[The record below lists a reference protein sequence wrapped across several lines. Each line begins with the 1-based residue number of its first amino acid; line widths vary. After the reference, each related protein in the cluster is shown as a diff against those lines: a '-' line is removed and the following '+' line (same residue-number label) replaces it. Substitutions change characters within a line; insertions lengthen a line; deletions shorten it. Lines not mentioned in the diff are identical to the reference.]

1 MMNMSI
7 IKKEFIDGKRNF
19 KFLVIFAGF
28 LFFAIF
34 DPIMNK
40 FVLPQMLKSQFPGIT
55 PELMNEMVD
64 MTQRGSLRAYIGDVY
79 QIGLLILVFT
89 LCGLM
94 AKEIKEK
101 TLIMPICS
109 GIKYKNIILSKLIV
123 FGSVAFIAVLISTCV
138 NYLYSSFLFGFDL
151 PSIKPVIKAGVLQGL
166 YMIFVIS
173 ILIFI
178 GTITRKSIVTGIST
192 LFLVYIT
199 GFIGSGLNIGR
210 FLPSGLIDEAQLLIS
225 TWSFQIYESII
236 VTVGCIIIF
245 TIMSI
250 IFLKTME
257 LTER

>member
-7 IKKEFIDGKRNF
+7 INKEFIDGIRNF
-19 KFLVIFAGF
+19 KFLIIFAGF

-34 DPIMNK
+34 DPVMNK
-40 FVLPQMLKSQFPGIT
+40 FVSPQILKSQFPGIT
-55 PELMNEMVD
+55 PEMMNEMVD
-64 MTQRGSLRAYIGDVY
+64 MTQRGSIRAYIADVY
-79 QIGLLILVFT
+79 QVGLLIVVFT

-94 AKEIKEK
+94 AKEIKEN
-101 TLIMPICS
+101 TLIMSICS

-138 NYLYSSFLFGFDL
+138 NYLYSSLLFGFDL

-166 YMIFVIS
+166 YMIFVIA

-178 GTITRKSIVTGIST
+178 GTITRKSIITGVLS

-199 GFIGSGLNIGR
+199 GFIGDALDIGK
-210 FLPSGLIDEAQLLIS
+210 FLPSGLISEAQLLVG
-225 TWSFQIYESII
+225 TWSFEILESII

-245 TIMSI
+245 TMISI
-250 IFLKTME
+250 ILLKTME
-257 LTER
+257 LTKR